1 LHRLFHN
8 SVENNPHAAK
18 ESAFQNFSIPELQ
31 LAEDMSTKSAKN
43 KSAGSAPSLISDKKL
58 QQLYTTMLKCRVL
71 ESQVRSLNGGSFW
84 KGKEGATVA
93 ATIDLQPTDGL
104 VFPAG
109 AAVASFLKGVPL
121 RSIFRQSLQ
130 RSSTRVKDKRKN
142 IASAGVLAQGA
153 LATGIAYAQSTG
165 TGGSVTVAF
174 LSGNPEGCNA
184 DRDVLQFA
192 RAHKLPIVYIHNG
205 EPADVPQINSHDFP
219 VIPVDGSDVVAVYR
233 VAYECTTRARQGGG
247 PSMIACSF
255 VSKNNAT
262 KYQDP
267 LRNMERYLF
276 AKGLDMNERKQSI
289 IRSFKQAIA
298 TARKPSHH
306 RKTKG
311 ESRNVFIM

>member
-8 SVENNPHAAK
+8 SVENSPHATK
-18 ESAFQNFSIPELQ
+18 ESAFRNFSIPELQ

-58 QQLYTTMLKCRVL
+58 QQLYAAMLKCRVL
-71 ESQVRSLNGGSFW
+71 ESHARSLNGGSFW

-121 RSIFRQSLQ
+121 RAIFQSLQ
-130 RSSTRVKDKRKN
+130 RSSTLVKNKRKN

-184 DRDVLQFA
+184 DLYALQFA

-205 EPADVPQINSHDFP
+205 EPADGPQINSRDFP

-255 VSKNNAT
+255 VSKNSAP

-289 IRSFKQAIA
+289 IRSFEQAIA
-298 TARKPSHH
+298 AARKPSHH